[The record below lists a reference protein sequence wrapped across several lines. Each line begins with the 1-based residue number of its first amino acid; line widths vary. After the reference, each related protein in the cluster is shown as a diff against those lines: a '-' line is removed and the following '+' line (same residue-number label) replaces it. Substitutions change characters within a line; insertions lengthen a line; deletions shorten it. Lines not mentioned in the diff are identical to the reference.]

1 MSKTFLIVED
11 ESIIAEDLRHTVTRL
26 GYTYLGRVAT
36 GADAIEK
43 ARALTPDIILM
54 DVRLRGPMTG
64 YEAAQT
70 ILNDRPVAVVF
81 LSAFSPLEPLAAGC
95 IFVAKPFSPEQLRNG
110 IETAL
115 REAPCHSSQ
124 S

>member
-1 MSKTFLIVED
+1 VSKTFLIVED
-11 ESIIAEDLRHTVTRL
+11 ESIIAEDLRHTIARL

-43 ARALTPDIILM
+43 ARTLAPDIILM
-54 DVRLRGPMTG
+54 DVRLRGRMTG
-64 YEAAQT
+64 YEAADA
-70 ILNDRPVAVVF
+70 ILNHRPAAIVF
-81 LSAFSPLEPLAAGC
+81 LSAFAPMTPLAPGC
-95 IFVAKPFSPEQLRNG
+95 VFVAKPFSPEQLRNG

-115 REAPCHSSQ
+115 RETPCHSSQ